1 MKYIGFLISIFFTQ
15 PLLANQFRQLV
26 DAPIQEVGVV
36 NVNQLKSNQLAVA
49 MPFSKE
55 IILNPEQI
63 RQLTD
68 EEKVVVKIELV
79 YTKYR
84 TSPAFDQKMLNHNR
98 LVELKKVLPNLFKTP
113 LWDFDLISQTNGN
126 SREEC
131 NPMFHGFIITFRP
144 NSSPNTLA
152 QETEYLEKIVKQL
165 LKNSKNDAVPDRL
178 AFDLKTRWDDR
189 IGYVHDTIWKINE
202 EEQIPPPDFF
212 YDQSLYKDSTVINAF
227 ARNTTWKNFIV
238 VTDVTGS
245 MSPYIAQVFVWLKEQ
260 AENNTAKYF
269 VFFND
274 GDNKEARQ
282 KKPLKT
288 EGIYGCANN
297 GLEAVMQKAALC
309 MKKGSGGGEGLE
321 NDVEAILFGLQEFPD
336 ADEVILIA
344 DNYESMRDYQFLEE
358 IKKPV
363 RIIICGAKARVN
375 IEYLDLARI
384 TKGSLHTTKSDVLN
398 LQKVQKSQTIT
409 IDGQSYLF
417 YNERFNFVY

>member
-1 MKYIGFLISIFFTQ
+1 MKIISFWIFLFLTPALF
-15 PLLANQFRQLV
+15 ANRLEGMAN
-26 DAPIQEVGVV
+26 APITDVSIIKLNE
-36 NVNQLKSNQLAVA
+36 LKPNQLAIS
-49 MPFSKE
+49 MPFANKL
-55 IILNPEQI
+55 ILNPEQKKA
-63 RQLTD
+63 L
-68 EEKVVVKIELV
+68 EEKVVINIELV

-84 TSPAFDQKMLNHNR
+84 TSPQFNQQELNYNR
-98 LVELKKVLPNLFKTP
+98 LVELKKLLPNLFENP
-113 LWDFDLISQTNGN
+113 LWDFSLISQTSGN
-126 SREEC
+126 SQAEC
-131 NPMFHGFIITFRP
+131 NGMFHGFIITFRP
-144 NSSPNTLA
+144 NSSSNTLN
-152 QETEYLEKIVKQL
+152 QETEYLEKVVASLNKSNQKDSI
-165 LKNSKNDAVPDRL
+165 PDKL
-178 AFDLKTRWDDR
+178 TYDLKTRWDDR

-227 ARNTTWKNFIV
+227 ARNTSWKNFVV

-260 AENNTAKYF
+260 AENNNAKYF

-274 GDNKEARQ
+274 GDNKTGTQ

-288 EGIYGCANN
+288 QGIYGCANN

-309 MKKGSGGGEGLE
+309 MKNGSGGGEGLE
-321 NDVEAILFGLQEFPD
+321 NDLEAILFGLQEFPE

-384 TKGSLHTTKSDVLN
+384 TKGSIHTTKSDVLN
-398 LQKVQKSQTIT
+398 LNTIKKNETIT

-417 YNERFNFVY
+417 YNDRFNFVY

>member
-1 MKYIGFLISIFFTQ
+1 MRFFSFWIFLFSTQ
-15 PLLANQFRQLV
+15 SLLANQFQQLV
-26 DAPIQEVGVV
+26 DTPIQEVGEV
-36 NVNQLKSNQLAVA
+36 NLNQLKSNQLAIS
-49 MPFSKE
+49 MPFSDE
-55 IILNPEQI
+55 LILNPEQK
-63 RQLTD
+63 RYF
-68 EEKVVVKIELV
+68 EEQVVIKIELV

-84 TSPAFDQKMLNHNR
+84 TSTTFDQKKLNHNR
-98 LVELKKVLPNLFKTP
+98 LIELKKLLPALFENS
-113 LWDFDLISQTNGN
+113 LWEFALVSQTNGN

-131 NPMFHGFIITFRP
+131 DTMFHGFIITFRP
-144 NSSPNTLA
+144 NSSSNTLA
-152 QETEYLEKIVKQL
+152 QETEYLEKVVAQLVKQT
-165 LKNSKNDAVPDRL
+165 KKDSIPDQL
-178 AFDLKTRWDDR
+178 TYDLKTRWDDR
-189 IGYVHDTIWKINE
+189 IGYVHDTIWKVNE

-212 YDQSLYKDSTVINAF
+212 YDQLLYKDSTVLNAF
-227 ARNTTWKNFIV
+227 ARNKNWKNFIV

-260 AENNTAKYF
+260 TENNNAKYF

-274 GDNKEARQ
+274 GDNKESRQ

-288 EGIYGCANN
+288 EGIYGCTNN
-297 GLEAVMQKAALC
+297 GLDAVMQKAALC

-321 NDVEAILFGLQEFPD
+321 NDVEAILFGLHEFSE
-336 ADEVILIA
+336 ADEVILVA

-363 RIIICGAKARVN
+363 RIIICGAKTRVN

-384 TKGSLHTTKSDVLN
+384 TKGSIHTTKSDVFN
-398 LQKVQKSQTIT
+398 LPQVQKSQTIV

>member
-1 MKYIGFLISIFFTQ
+1 MNIFSFFILLFFTQ
-15 PLLANQFRQLV
+15 TLLANQVQQLV
-26 DAPIQEVGVV
+26 DFPIQEVGFI
-36 NVNQLKSNQLAVA
+36 NLKQLKPNQLAIS
-49 MPFSKE
+49 MPFAKE
-55 IILNPEQI
+55 LILNPEQKKA
-63 RQLTD
+63 L
-68 EEKVVVKIELV
+68 EEKAVIKIELV

-84 TSPAFDQKMLNHNR
+84 TSPQFNQQELNYHR
-98 LVELKKVLPNLFKTP
+98 LVELKKLLPNLFENP
-113 LWDFDLISQTNGN
+113 LWEFELISQTNGN
-126 SREEC
+126 SQAEC
-131 NPMFHGFIITFRP
+131 NPMFHGFVITFRP
-144 NSSPNTLA
+144 NSSPNTLTL
-152 QETEYLEKIVKQL
+152 ETEYLNKVVAQLVKQT
-165 LKNSKNDAVPDRL
+165 KKDSIPDQL
-178 AFDLKTRWDDR
+178 TYDLKTRWDDR

-260 AENNTAKYF
+260 VENNNAKYF

-321 NDVEAILFGLQEFPD
+321 NDVEAILFGLQEFPEV
-336 ADEVILIA
+336 DEVILIA

-375 IEYLDLARI
+375 IEYLDLAR
-384 TKGSLHTTKSDVLN
+384 TTRGSIHTTKSDVLN
-398 LQKVQKSQTIT
+398 LQKIQKSQTIT
-409 IDGQSYLF
+409 IDGQSYLL
-417 YNERFNFVY
+417 YNDRFNFVY